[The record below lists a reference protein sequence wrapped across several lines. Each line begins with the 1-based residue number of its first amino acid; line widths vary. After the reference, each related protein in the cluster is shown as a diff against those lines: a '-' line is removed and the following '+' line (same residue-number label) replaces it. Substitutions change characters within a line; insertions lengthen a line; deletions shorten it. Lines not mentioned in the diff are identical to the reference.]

1 MLNVSA
7 CPPGHKHS
15 APFKAITARQL
26 QALVRHPAHGAS
38 LPLADM
44 PTDACEIA
52 QIDFTPPR
60 MVGGTS
66 ERHTRV
72 RSIEAFPR
80 HGLPPPI
87 QIVNLKPNHA
97 RPPHLVACQPLENE
111 HCTALPAP

>member
-15 APFKAITARQL
+15 APFKAITARPL

-44 PTDACEIA
+44 PTDACGID

-66 ERHTRV
+66 EPDTREIG
-72 RSIEAFPR
+72 RASCRERANSM
-80 HGLPPPI
+80 G
-87 QIVNLKPNHA
+87 QE
-97 RPPHLVACQPLENE
+97 VAVKQNQET
-111 HCTALPAP
+111 HV

>member
-7 CPPGHKHS
+7 FH
-15 APFKAITARQL
+15 PFPTRRSSDLAITARQL

-44 PTDACEIA
+44 PTDACEID

-66 ERHTRV
+66 EPDTRV
-72 RSIEAFPR
+72 GSIEAFSR
-80 HGLPPPI
+80 KGLPPTI
-87 QIVNLKPNHA
+87 QIVNYESH
-97 RPPHLVACQPLENE
+97 HEGM
-111 HCTALPAP
+111 H

>member
-44 PTDACEIA
+44 RTDACEID
-52 QIDFTPPR
+52 QIDFTRPR
-60 MVGGTS
+60 MVGGS
-66 ERHTRV
+66 SVLNTRGG
-72 RSIEAFPR
+72 SIEAFSR
-80 HGLPPPI
+80 NGLPPPI
-87 QIVNLKPNHA
+87 QSVNVQPNYDVL
-97 RPPHLVACQPLENE
+97 RKVI
-111 HCTALPAP
+111 